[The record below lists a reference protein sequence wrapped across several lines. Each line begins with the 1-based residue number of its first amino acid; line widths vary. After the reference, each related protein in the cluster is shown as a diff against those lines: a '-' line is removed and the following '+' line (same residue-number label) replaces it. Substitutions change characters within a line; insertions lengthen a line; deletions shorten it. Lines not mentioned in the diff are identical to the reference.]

1 MASSRSFKTTPCLF
15 SIPAK
20 KCGNNAMITEII
32 AVPLT
37 IRNNLGEVLN
47 SSFQRSF
54 IDKLILCATVLI
66 TQEGAKIVQYFIS
79 VN

>member
-1 MASSRSFKTTPCLF
+1 
-15 SIPAK
+15 
-20 KCGNNAMITEII
+20 
-32 AVPLT
+32 VPLT
-37 IRNNLGEVLN
+37 IRNNFGEVLN

-66 TQEGAKIVQYFIS
+66 TQEGAKIVQYFRI